1 MKFPDWRGR
10 TVACLASGPSLTA
23 EDAARVRCWP
33 TVVTNSTFRLCPWAD
48 ALYWFD
54 TDWWKVYAAEV
65 RETFSGRVFTQSL
78 ASRSGVECLRAS
90 PRFRSFGNSGASAVA
105 MAVAFGASRVV
116 LLGYDCGLTRGL
128 THHHG
133 DHPEPLRNC
142 TRPERWRLQFERLAR
157 WSRTPIVNASRE
169 TTLTCFQ
176 RADLDD
182 LLDDP
187 ADVGREDGGRPRLG
201 AEYVAGSG

>member
-1 MKFPDWRGR
+1 MKWPDWRGK

-23 EDAARVRCWP
+23 EDCARVRHWP

-54 TDWWKVYAAEV
+54 TDWWKVYAGEV
-65 RETFSGRVFTQSL
+65 RETFTGRVYTQSL
-78 ASRSGVECLRAS
+78 ASRKGVDCLRAL

-105 MAVAFGASRVV
+105 MAVALGASRVV
-116 LLGYDCGLTRGL
+116 LLGYDCGLTGGR

-142 TRPERWRLQFERLAR
+142 TRPERWVLQFERLSR

-169 TTLTCFQ
+169 TTLTCFP
-176 RADLDD
+176 RAVLDD
-182 LLDDP
+182 LLGEP
-187 ADVGREDGGRPRLG
+187 AQLDRSDGGGAGVRTEHVALG
-201 AEYVAGSG
+201 G